1 MTEEGLEHAYQRS
14 MQQTALIALCNG
26 EKRAAVAQQM
36 VDNECCESVIEAAA
50 EINNAASL
58 LINVDAMQSLID
70 EPESHQEFDRSKEL
84 RIVFKAFYQTTV
96 AALAGGNDEPM
107 IVEELQKTY
116 DFPDSVLTLFV
127 DLVESSMS
135 PDIERMP

>member
-1 MTEEGLEHAYQRS
+1 MTDEDLEHVYQRS

-26 EKRAAVAQQM
+26 EQRAAIAQQL

-70 EPESHQEFDRSKEL
+70 EPATHQDFDRSKEL
-84 RIVFKAFYQTTV
+84 RIVFKAFYQETV
-96 AALAGGNDEPM
+96 SALAGGNEEPS
-107 IVEELQKTY
+107 IVEELQKKY
-116 DFPDSVLTLFV
+116 DFPTSVLTLFV